1 MCVFILGYERGEM
14 NQVHS
19 NGQCTHA
26 KLERKCEKRLV
37 IFDLSSDTGTLQAQ
51 IIGKAAQRLA
61 GQMNN

>member
-1 MCVFILGYERGEM
+1 M